1 MNLESPRVT
10 VGKSAQEL
18 FDLLSDVRNFEK
30 LMPENIAKFEVLDDD
45 SFVFG
50 LSGMPEIK
58 LKMKE
63 KVAPTKLV
71 LGAAS
76 DKLPFTLEAD
86 INPLSE
92 NSSNV
97 QLLFEGEF
105 NAMMAMMIKGPIGIA
120 QTGLLIGGDG
130 LVELFLAAAFSPSRQ
145 KPIAPRKPGQMMP
158 RIEPRKGIGY
168 LDKRLP
174 ILRNN
179 KEWPGRKEIGSAFR
193 VTEAASGIQVVWVG

>member
-30 LMPENIAKFEVLDDD
+30 LMPENIAKFEVLGDD

-71 LGAAS
+71 FGAAS
-76 DKLPFTLEAD
+76 DKLPFSLEAD
-86 INPLSE
+86 INSLSE
-92 NSSNV
+92 NSCNV

-105 NAMMAMMIKGPIGIA
+105 NAMMAMMIKGPIGKFIE
-120 QTGLLIGGDG
+120 T
-130 LVELFLAAAFSPSRQ
+130 LAVN
-145 KPIAPRKPGQMMP
+145 MP
-158 RIEPRKGIGY
+158 K
-168 LDKRLP
+168 L
-174 ILRNN
+174 
-179 KEWPGRKEIGSAFR
+179 
-193 VTEAASGIQVVWVG
+193 